1 MKKLFL
7 IITTVFATAISSFA
21 KDEKIPVV
29 INKDEQTSSKNTW
42 DRAPMRI
49 FVEVYYD
56 SDAGILEVVGDE
68 TIEAEVFLYNASGV
82 MENYSSS
89 LNAIFPIYSSGEY
102 TILIQGDGW
111 YGEGLLTI

>member
-29 INKDEQTSSKNTW
+29 FNKDEQTSSKNTW
-42 DRAPMRI
+42 NRAPMRI

-89 LNAIFPIYSSGEY
+89 LLTLSQIWRE
-102 TILIQGDGW
+102 ILR
-111 YGEGLLTI
+111 LH

>member
-1 MKKLFL
+1 MKKLIL
-7 IITTVFATAISSFA
+7 IFALIFSMTCTITA
-21 KDEKIPVV
+21 EEVV
-29 INKDEQTSSKNTW
+29 PIQINSKRTSNENKQW

-102 TILIQGDGW
+102 TILIQGEGW